1 MKPYR
6 FANGVL
12 LPKGTMVGAPVGG
25 IHMDDKIYKNAK
37 EFDGFRFSKLREQ
50 YGDNPKYYSAN
61 TGYDYLHFGHGQRA
75 CRGIKIR
82 ARRAAIPTAA
92 TATKWRLLWQK

>member
-75 CRGIKIR
+75 WFCRLHD
-82 ARRAAIPTAA
+82 
-92 TATKWRLLWQK
+92 RLLILAPEGFSQSMRLN